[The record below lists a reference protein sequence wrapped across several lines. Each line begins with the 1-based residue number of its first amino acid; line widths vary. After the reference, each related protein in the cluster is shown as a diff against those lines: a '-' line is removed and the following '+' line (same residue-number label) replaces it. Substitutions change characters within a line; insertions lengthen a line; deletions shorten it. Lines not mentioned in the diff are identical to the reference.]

1 VRIVIVG
8 AGNVGSYLAERLS
21 GQGQDVVVVER
32 DEGRA
37 SDLQDSLDAIVIH
50 GNGASPVTLEEAG
63 AGRADLLIAVSDSDG
78 ANVLACHAGHLLGA
92 GRTVARVE
100 DRDLH
105 AGLEDLGVDEVIDPG
120 ERAADEVL
128 DLVRQRGLSDLVELA
143 EGHLM
148 LVGGIVR
155 EDSPLFGRTIADL
168 RVAHRGFDWTVGAV
182 VRHGETLDVR
192 GETRIERNDHV
203 LVVTRSEDLAAGR
216 RLLRREQADIER
228 VVVVGSTRLAELAV
242 GKLLA
247 HGVEVAVVDHEQA
260 RCRRLGARHP
270 KALIICGN
278 PADPD
283 VLGDLELT
291 ATDAIAALSGWDDL
305 NLTSCLVGKALGAS
319 TAIARFHRLSYVGLL
334 TGTTIDAAVSSRL
347 AATNAVLQ
355 LVRRGHVHAVT
366 AFKDTQT
373 EVLDIGV
380 GAGAKA
386 DGRSIRD
393 LDLPATAAI
402 GGVLRDGGAF
412 VPSGDAE
419 VHSGDRLIVFAPPDA
434 IDDVRALCR

>member
-8 AGNVGSYLAERLS
+8 AGNVGSYLAARLS

-32 DEGRA
+32 DEARA
-37 SDLQDSLDAIVIH
+37 NDLRDSLDAIVIH
-50 GNGASPVTLEEAG
+50 GNGASPTTLEEAG
-63 AGRADLLIAVSDSDG
+63 VERADLLIAVSDSDG
-78 ANVLACHAGHLLGA
+78 ANVLACHAGHLLGV
-92 GRTVARVE
+92 GRTVAQVE

-143 EGHLM
+143 EGHLT
-148 LVGGIVR
+148 LAGGIVR

-192 GETRIERNDHV
+192 GETRIERDDHV
-203 LVVTRSEDLAAGR
+203 LVVTRSEDLEAGR
-216 RLLRREQADIER
+216 RMLRREQADIER
-228 VVVVGSTRLAELAV
+228 VVVIGTTRLAELAV
-242 GKLLA
+242 GKLLD
-247 HGVEVAVVDHEQA
+247 HGVEVVVVDHEED
-260 RCRRLGARHP
+260 RCRRVAARHP
-270 KALIICGN
+270 NALVICGN
-278 PADPD
+278 PGDPD

-291 ATDAIAALSGWDDL
+291 ATDAVAALSGWDDL

-373 EVLDIGV
+373 EVLDIDV

-393 LDLPATAAI
+393 LDLPPTAAI
-402 GGVLRDGGAF
+402 GGVLRDGRAF
-412 VPSGDAE
+412 VPTGDAE